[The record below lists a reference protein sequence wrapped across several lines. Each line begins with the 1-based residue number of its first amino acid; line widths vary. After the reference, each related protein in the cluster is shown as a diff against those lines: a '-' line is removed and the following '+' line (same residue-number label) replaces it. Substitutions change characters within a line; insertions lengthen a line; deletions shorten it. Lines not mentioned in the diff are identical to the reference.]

1 MFGKWRRNTI
11 RSFKYNKVTMIIFPF
26 RLSNCLKS
34 ILVSYHTKQSTLYVF
49 LFLRDKRVDL
59 AKKQTAR
66 SVYRCHVIGP
76 KGAGKTTFCQGLL
89 GKVQEV
95 IKS

>member
-1 MFGKWRRNTI
+1 MLFT
-11 RSFKYNKVTMIIFPF
+11 KVSLDEVFTNFLRYSLDIMHLIF
-26 RLSNCLKS
+26 
-34 ILVSYHTKQSTLYVF
+34 
-49 LFLRDKRVDL
+49 RDKRVDL

-76 KGAGKTTFCQGLL
+76 RGAGKTTFCQGLL

-95 IKS
+95 D